1 MNSENLNK
9 QGEIAGEDKGN
20 DAKENSWEKQAKYFQ
35 SEKDKLFEENKS
47 LKKYEKL
54 GEALKA
60 RPDVVKAMREK
71 LENSQ

>member
-1 MNSENLNK
+1 MNSDNLNK
-9 QGEIAGEDKGN
+9 GQIAEEDKG
-20 DAKENSWEKQAKYFQ
+20 DSTKENSWQKQAKYFQ